1 MPMTP
6 TVDDGL
12 PSVAQGRICILAAAA
27 LWSLGGAFAKVL
39 TQDTFFGL
47 NEPALDPLEY
57 AGYPFPVQIACY
69 RALFAG
75 LFLLPMVRVREIKVR
90 PLMWL
95 MAMCFAA
102 MNASFISAMALGTA
116 ANAILLQYSA
126 PLWLYLA
133 SVFLLG
139 ESANRRN
146 TISLAIGL
154 SGIAIIIVGGWTQ
167 GELLVVTIALVSGLT
182 YAAVLICLR
191 VLRGLSSS
199 WLTAWNHLLGGLIL
213 VPFLF
218 FLRPPTLEQFVV
230 LFLYGSLQMGL
241 AYWLVARGLRVVEP
255 QEAGTIMLLE
265 PILNPIWAYLVS
277 PKTEMPDVWTFV
289 GGGVILTA
297 LAYRY
302 WPRRKINSAG
312 LS

>member
-1 MPMTP
+1 MTA
-6 TVDDGL
+6 TANDGL
-12 PSVAQGRICILAAAA
+12 PSVAQGRVCILAAAA

-75 LFLLPMVRVREIKVR
+75 IAMLPLLRKREIKVR

-95 MAMCFAA
+95 MAIFFAA
-102 MNASFISAMALGTA
+102 MNATFISAMALGTS

-133 SVFLLG
+133 SIFLLG

-146 TISLAIGL
+146 TISLVIGL
-154 SGIAIIIVGGWTQ
+154 TGISIIIVGGWTQ
-167 GELLVVTIALVSGLT
+167 GELLVVTIGLVSGLT
-182 YAAVLICLR
+182 YAGVLICLR
-191 VLRGLSSS
+191 VLRDVSSR
-199 WLTAWNHLLGGLIL
+199 WLTIWNHLLSGLVL
-213 VPFLF
+213 VPLLL
-218 FLRPPTLEQFVV
+218 FLRPPTLAQFVV
-230 LFLYGSLQMGL
+230 LFLYGSVQMAL

-302 WPRRKINSAG
+302 WPRRVLARRASE
-312 LS
+312 

>member
-1 MPMTP
+1 MQQASEE
-6 TVDDGL
+6 L
-12 PSVAQGRICILAAAA
+12 PSVVEGRVCIVLAAV
-27 LWSLGGAFAKVL
+27 LWSLGGAFAKIL
-39 TQDTFFGL
+39 TQSTVFGL
-47 NEPALDPLEY
+47 NDPPLDTVDY
-57 AGYPFPVQIACY
+57 AGYPLPVQIACY

-75 LFLLPMVRVREIKVR
+75 IALLPLLRRADVQVR

-95 MAMCFAA
+95 MAFCFAL
-102 MNASFISAMALGTA
+102 MNATFISALALGTA

-126 PLWLYLA
+126 PLWMYLA

-139 ESANRRN
+139 EKATPRN
-146 TISLAIGL
+146 TISLLIGL
-154 SGIAIIIVGGWTQ
+154 TGIGIIVVGGWTQ
-167 GELLVVTIALVSGLT
+167 GEMVVITIGLTSGLA

-191 VLRGLSSS
+191 VLRGVSSR
-199 WLTAWNHLLGGLIL
+199 WLTIWNHLLSGLVL

-218 FLRPPTLEQFVV
+218 VLRPPTVPQFIV
-230 LFLYGSLQMGL
+230 LFLYGTLQMAT

-277 PKTEMPDVWTFV
+277 PETEMPDVWTFV
-289 GGGVILTA
+289 GGGVILAA

-302 WPRRKINSAG
+302 WPRHSLPAPH
-312 LS
+312 